1 MQKEPQL
8 TERAKHVIQYA
19 QFIAKRLS
27 LDYTDTEHLLVGLA
41 HESGSLAAEALE
53 AASVTFEEV
62 VYATKELAD
71 QEISPF
77 PIIGP
82 MPYFTPRARRVIDH
96 AIGEAQHLKDP
107 FVGTE
112 HILLALLDEQE
123 GGAAEILHQLGVN
136 ADDLADDV
144 FARMEKVPA
153 GGEDDSLKQG
163 QDSARETPMLNRYG
177 RDLTAA
183 AEKGKLDPVIGR
195 KKEITRVVQILSRRT
210 KNNPILIGE
219 PGVGKTA
226 IAEGLAARIAEGT
239 VPFMLQGKRVYTLS
253 MASVVAGAKFR
264 GEFEERMKGI
274 IEELRQSG
282 KIILFIDELH
292 TLVGAGAGEGALD
305 ASNILKPA
313 LSRGEI
319 QIIGAT
325 TLDEYKKRFEKDA
338 ALSRR
343 FQTVL
348 VEEPTE
354 AEAIEILRGL
364 RGRYESFHHAKIQDA
379 ALEAA
384 VKLSKRYI
392 PNRFLPDKAIDL
404 MDEAAAK
411 VRIDHAE
418 NPEEIRGI
426 RREMESLQSEKQE
439 AIHAQDYEKAASLR
453 DREQKVKDRLDA
465 AKKDWEEKE
474 QGSIQVTAKDVADI
488 VAEWT
493 GIPVAKLA
501 AKESDRL
508 LHLEKT
514 LSQRVVGQEEAV
526 AAVSR
531 AIRRARAGLKD
542 PRRPIGSFLFLG
554 PTGVGKTELAKTLA
568 RTLFGTEDAV
578 IRFDMSEYMEK
589 YSVSRLVGAPPGYVG
604 YDEGGQL
611 TDAVRR
617 KPYSIILLDEIEKA
631 SPDVFNILLQVLDDG
646 RLTDGQG
653 RQADFTN
660 TVIIMTSNAGAEYL
674 RDAKTMGFAAHEET
688 RESKDRDAK
697 KLVLEAVRRMFK
709 PEFLNRIDEM
719 VVFHALGRA
728 ELGKIVDILLAGV
741 RGRLEE
747 KGLKLAFSPSAK
759 QLLIEQG
766 TDARY
771 GARPLRRAISRMV
784 EDALAEKLLA
794 RAFRRGDTI
803 YVKKNGQKLEFVRR
817 VPKAASRKPAAVKAH
832 AGA

>member
-1 MQKEPQL
+1 MQKEPKL

-27 LDYTDTEHLLVGLA
+27 LDYTDTEHLLVGLS

-53 AASVTFEEV
+53 AAGVTFEEV
-62 VYATKELAD
+62 VYAAKELAN
-71 QEISPF
+71 QEIAPF
-77 PIIGP
+77 PMNGP
-82 MPYFTPRARRVIDH
+82 MPYFTPRARRVVDH
-96 AIGEAQHLKDP
+96 AIGEAAHLQDP

-112 HILLALLDEQE
+112 HILLALLDEDE
-123 GGAAEILHQLGVN
+123 GGAAEILHELGVDRE
-136 ADDLADDV
+136 ALGDEL

-153 GGEDDSLKQG
+153 GGEDDSLKK
-163 QDSARETPMLNRYG
+163 DSDGAREMPVLSRYG

-183 AEKGKLDPVIGR
+183 AEQGKLDPVIGR

-226 IAEGLAARIAEGT
+226 IAEGLAARIAEDM

-264 GEFEERMKGI
+264 GEFEERLKSI
-274 IEELRQSG
+274 LEEIRQNG
-282 KIILFIDELH
+282 KVILFIDELH

-325 TLDEYKKRFEKDA
+325 TLDEYKKRLGKDP

-354 AEAIEILRGL
+354 EESLEILRGL

-392 PNRFLPDKAIDL
+392 TNRFLPDKAIDV

-426 RREMESLQSEKQE
+426 RREMESLQNEKQE
-439 AIHAQDYEKAASLR
+439 AIHAQDFEKAATLR
-453 DREQKVKDRLDA
+453 DREQSVKSRLDA
-465 AKKDWEEKE
+465 AKKDWEKKE
-474 QGSIQVTAKDVADI
+474 QGSIQVTAKDVAAI
-488 VAEWT
+488 VASWT
-493 GIPVAKLA
+493 GIPVTRLA

-514 LSQRVVGQEEAV
+514 LSRRVVGQDEAV

-568 RTLFGTEDAV
+568 RTLFGTEEAV
-578 IRFDMSEYMEK
+578 LRFDMSEYMEK

-660 TVIIMTSNAGAEYL
+660 TVIIMTSNAGAEHL
-674 RDAKTMGFAAHEET
+674 RDAKTMGFAAHEAT
-688 RESKDRDAK
+688 RESRDRDVK
-697 KLVLEAVRRMFK
+697 KLVLEAVRHRFK

-719 VVFHALGRA
+719 VVFHPLGRK
-728 ELGKIVDILLAGV
+728 ELCKIVDILLAGV

-759 QLLIEQG
+759 QLLIDKG

-794 RAFRRGDTI
+794 RTFHRGDTI
-803 YVKKNGQKLEFVRR
+803 YGKKDGETIDFVRR
-817 VPKAASRKPAAVKAH
+817 VPKARRREPATVNTDAEA
-832 AGA
+832 